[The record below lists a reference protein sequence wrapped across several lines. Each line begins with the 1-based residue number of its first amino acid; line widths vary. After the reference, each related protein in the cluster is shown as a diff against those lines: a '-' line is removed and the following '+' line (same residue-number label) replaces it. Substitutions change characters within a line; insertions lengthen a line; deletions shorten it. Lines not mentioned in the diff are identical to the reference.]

1 DGSPVLPSGV
11 FAAADGAL
19 HAGRD
24 AERLAQVE
32 PARFEPHPKRRVDEG
47 TVLLAAVLGR
57 VAREAR
63 DAGVDS
69 AGATMLTCPA
79 DWGGP
84 RRNVLREA
92 AKRAGLGDPV
102 LVDEP

>member
-1 DGSPVLPSGV
+1 M
-11 FAAADGAL
+11 A
-19 HAGRD
+19 
-24 AERLAQVE
+24 
-32 PARFEPHPKRRVDEG
+32 
-47 TVLLAAVLGR
+47 VLLAAVLGR

-69 AGATMLTCPA
+69 AGATVLTCPA

-102 LVDEP
+102 LVDEPVAAATYCLDVLHQQVPVGASLAVF